1 MFVLQLCTFHNDKHG
16 TSLTPE
22 SFNSYYF
29 HEVWGGTRAE
39 ADAKMVEF
47 FKSPYFL
54 DGIPPLAGAAEV
66 LRKHSRS
73 LNFYLVT
80 SRQDSLQAHTK
91 RWIDAHYP
99 GIFAGLRFG
108 NHFSTEGAVRSKPD
122 LCRMIGAEMIIDDN
136 TTYATECASAGI
148 RSLLFA
154 PHMPSSEPS
163 KPLGSH
169 EGAKSCSQVLL
180 AFLQVNTSRNL
191 VSAAA
196 AAVLLY

>member
-1 MFVLQLCTFHNDKHG
+1 SSSNRNKPVVAVDLDEVLGEFVLQLCAFHNDQHG
-16 TSLTPE
+16 TSLTPA

-47 FKSPYFL
+47 FKTPYFL
-54 DGIPPLAGAAEV
+54 DGIPPLAGATEV

-73 LNFYLVT
+73 LTFYVVT

-136 TTYATECASAGI
+136 TKYATECASAGI
-148 RSLLFA
+148 RTLLF
-154 PHMPSSEPS
+154 
-163 KPLGSH
+163 
-169 EGAKSCSQVLL
+169 
-180 AFLQVNTSRNL
+180 
-191 VSAAA
+191 
-196 AAVLLY
+196 